1 MISHDAFFDFI
12 VNAVDN
18 PETPP
23 PTMIVS
29 LIPKELFS
37 SSEGED
43 EDEDARTTKLLP
55 LLPLLERAARTLR
68 VLLVDDTFARLMLF
82 FLVPIEDI
90 PVVIVIVIIN
100 SFLYEYLRTA
110 SISLL
115 REDDSVYQR
124 CSLLGCRAK
133 RARFKAKRERERE
146 RKNTRVKDMKK
157 CEISFFPRVFPRQS
171 EHNERRTHVFF

>member
-1 MISHDAFFDFI
+1 MISHDSFFDFI

-37 SSEGED
+37 SSEGEE

-68 VLLVDDTFARLMLF
+68 VLLVDDTFARLMLL

-124 CSLLGCRAK
+124 SILGCRAK
-133 RARFKAKRERERE
+133 RRRVLKQRESERERE
-146 RKNTRVKDMKK
+146 RKNKCVKDMK
-157 CEISFFPRVFPRQS
+157 
-171 EHNERRTHVFF
+171 T

>member
-37 SSEGED
+37 SSEGEE

-55 LLPLLERAARTLR
+55 LPLPLLEREARTL
-68 VLLVDDTFARLMLF
+68 LLPLVDDTFARLLML

-115 REDDSVYQR
+115 REDDRRYIS
-124 CSLLGCRAK
+124 A
-133 RARFKAKRERERE
+133 ARFSGVVQNAPA
-146 RKNTRVKDMKK
+146 
-157 CEISFFPRVFPRQS
+157 F
-171 EHNERRTHVFF
+171 

>member
-1 MISHDAFFDFI
+1 MISHDSFFDFI

-37 SSEGED
+37 SSEGE
-43 EDEDARTTKLLP
+43 EADEDARTTKLLP
-55 LLPLLERAARTLR
+55 LLPLLEREARTLLLPLVDKDDTLL
-68 VLLVDDTFARLMLF
+68 VLLFLF
-82 FLVPIEDI
+82 PIEDI

-100 SFLYEYLRTA
+100 SFLYEYLLIA

-115 REDDSVYQR
+115 EMTQYIT
-124 CSLLGCRAK
+124 
-133 RARFKAKRERERE
+133 ARFLGVA
-146 RKNTRVKDMKK
+146 
-157 CEISFFPRVFPRQS
+157 F
-171 EHNERRTHVFF
+171 

>member
-1 MISHDAFFDFI
+1 
-12 VNAVDN
+12 
-18 PETPP
+18 
-23 PTMIVS
+23 
-29 LIPKELFS
+29 LFS

-55 LLPLLERAARTLR
+55 LLPLLERAARTLLLPL
-68 VLLVDDTFARLMLF
+68 VDKDDTLLVLF

-115 REDDSVYQR
+115 REDDRRYIS
-124 CSLLGCRAK
+124 A
-133 RARFKAKRERERE
+133 ARFSGVVQNAPA
-146 RKNTRVKDMKK
+146 
-157 CEISFFPRVFPRQS
+157 F
-171 EHNERRTHVFF
+171 

>member
-55 LLPLLERAARTLR
+55 LLLPLLERAARTLR

-115 REDDSVYQR
+115 REDDRRYIS
-124 CSLLGCRAK
+124 A
-133 RARFKAKRERERE
+133 ARFSGVVQNARVLKQRESERERE
-146 RKNTRVKDMKK
+146 R
-157 CEISFFPRVFPRQS
+157 
-171 EHNERRTHVFF
+171 THASKI

>member
-55 LLPLLERAARTLR
+55 LLLPLLERAARTLR
-68 VLLVDDTFARLMLF
+68 VLLVDDTFVLERGRERRKDEWGREIVWDLI
-82 FLVPIEDI
+82 VNDDDI
-90 PVVIVIVIIN
+90 CFQHILPKLN
-100 SFLYEYLRTA
+100 SNDVKFLYGVNSETRKLMKR
-110 SISLL
+110 SS
-115 REDDSVYQR
+115 RESDLKEMFKVERDVLDIDVGVRVGAFSV
-124 CSLLGCRAK
+124 G
-133 RARFKAKRERERE
+133 
-146 RKNTRVKDMKK
+146 
-157 CEISFFPRVFPRQS
+157 
-171 EHNERRTHVFF
+171 HV